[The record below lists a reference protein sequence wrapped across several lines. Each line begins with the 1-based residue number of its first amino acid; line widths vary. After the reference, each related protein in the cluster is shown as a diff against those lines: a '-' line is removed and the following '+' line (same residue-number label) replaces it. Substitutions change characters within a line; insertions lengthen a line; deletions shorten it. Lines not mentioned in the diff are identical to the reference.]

1 VLATDLVIGSPNAKF
16 RFPEVPISHAATGG
30 ITVRLIQM
38 AGLLRAKC
46 QDLQAEHK
54 NMRFKLIVLMIIPSW
69 MWDLPIDLYPGA
81 PPS

>member
-1 VLATDLVIGSPNAKF
+1 MLNPSQT
-16 RFPEVPISHAATGG
+16 
-30 ITVRLIQM
+30 
-38 AGLLRAKC
+38 C

-54 NMRFKLIVLMIIPSW
+54 NMRFESIVLMMILSW